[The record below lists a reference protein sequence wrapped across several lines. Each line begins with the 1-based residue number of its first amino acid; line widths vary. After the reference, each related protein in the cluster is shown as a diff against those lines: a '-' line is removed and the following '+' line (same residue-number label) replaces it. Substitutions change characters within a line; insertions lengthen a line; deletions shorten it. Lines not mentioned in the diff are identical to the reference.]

1 MPHGP
6 LVTGGGET
14 VWSFR
19 QFAYLLRLKKQMA
32 ETIRDL
38 ESSISG
44 DSADGPDTMTVDVA
58 RAREIIARFE
68 AIIREIEDPTTRF
81 REEDG

>member
-14 VWSFR
+14 VLSFR

-44 DSADGPDTMTVDVA
+44 DSADGPDAMTVDVA
-58 RAREIIARFE
+58 RARDIIARFE
-68 AIIREIEDPTTRF
+68 AIIREIEDPAARL
-81 REEDG
+81 REEDS